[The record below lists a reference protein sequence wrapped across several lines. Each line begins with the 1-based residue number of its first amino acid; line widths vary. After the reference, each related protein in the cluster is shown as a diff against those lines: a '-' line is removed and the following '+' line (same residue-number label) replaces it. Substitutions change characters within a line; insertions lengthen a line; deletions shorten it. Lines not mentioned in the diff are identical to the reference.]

1 MVIITLKQVSRDIE
15 SGGDQLLVRWG
26 SDLLHSSVLGLVTQ
40 GLEANSEHIC
50 LTLMEKY
57 TEIYLK

>member
-1 MVIITLKQVSRDIE
+1 MVIITLKQVSRDKVVINF
-15 SGGDQLLVRWG
+15 LVRWG

-50 LTLMEKY
+50 FDTHGK
-57 TEIYLK
+57 IH